1 MQALCGFNIKTLMQ
15 IFGSRVDNEENS
27 MAFTPSG
34 GDWGKGKRQSQ
45 GF

>member
-15 IFGSRVDNEENS
+15 LFGSRVDNEENS
-27 MAFTPSG
+27 MAFKPSEHG
-34 GDWGKGKRQSQ
+34 WSKDRRQSQ